1 MIKIATIPDSHK
13 DLLEAPIHAVL
24 TTMMPDGQ
32 PQSSLVWCDYD
43 GTYVRVNTTRERQKG
58 KNMIT
63 NPKVTLLVID
73 LHDAGRWLEVRG
85 EVEISEEG
93 ALKHLD
99 ELTRQYTDKRHYYGG
114 IFPVEQRECETR
126 IICKI
131 IPKKVTLD
139 AIHK

>member
-1 MIKIATIPDSHK
+1 MIMTIPDSHR
-13 DLLEAPIHAVL
+13 DLVDEPVHAVL

-58 KNMIT
+58 KNMQA
-63 NPKVTLLVID
+63 NPKATLLLID
-73 LHDAGRWLEVRG
+73 LNDSSRWIEIRG
-85 EVEISEEG
+85 EVEITEDD
-93 ALKHLD
+93 ALEHLD
-99 ELTRQYTDKRHYYGG
+99 EITRQYTDKPCYYGH
-114 IFPVEQRECETR
+114 IYPEEQRERETR

-131 IPKKVTLD
+131 KPKKVNLD